1 MKIHQNQTYTYFRS
15 LPTLKQI
22 HRVWK
27 WILFAWTIALFI
39 LFFIYRN
46 EILSGIGRFLTEAE
60 SEAIT
65 PSNQTFFVLGGN
77 GFERGKGAA
86 LLAREFPTSLFIC
99 TGGGDTLN
107 EMRAMGL
114 NLTSAHLTR
123 KCMIET
129 GVDSLR
135 VFELGEATSTFE
147 ESEEILTYCIN
158 HNLKEISVVSSDFH
172 LRRMSMVFG
181 EKFQEKGILVHFF
194 GTETKDFKAESWW
207 TFEAGLI
214 TTFNEYI
221 KIVYYVFKY

>member
-1 MKIHQNQTYTYFRS
+1 MKNHENQSYTYYNSF
-15 LPTLKQI
+15 PTLRQI
-22 HRVWK
+22 SKVWK
-27 WILFAWTIALFI
+27 WIVLGVTLTFFI
-39 LFFIYRN
+39 CLFIYRN
-46 EILSGIGRFLTEAE
+46 SILGGIGHFLTIAE
-60 SEAIT
+60 SSAVT

-86 LLAREFPTSLFIC
+86 LLASEFPTTQFIC

-114 NLTSAHLTR
+114 NLTSAQLTR
-123 KCMIET
+123 KCMIEQ

-135 VFELGEATSTFE
+135 VTELGRATSTYE
-147 ESEEILTYCIN
+147 ESEEILAYCLN
-158 HNLKEISVVSSDFH
+158 NNLKEISVISSDFH

-181 EKFQEKGILVHFF
+181 DKFKEKGIVVHFL

-221 KIVYYVFKY
+221 KLVYYVFKY

>member
-1 MKIHQNQTYTYFRS
+1 LKFQDNQTYTYFQS
-15 LPTLKQI
+15 APTLKQI
-22 HRVWK
+22 NRIWK
-27 WILFAWTIALFI
+27 RILLACTIALFI

-46 EILSGIGRFLTEAE
+46 SILVGIGNFLTVAE
-60 SEAIT
+60 SAADT
-65 PSNQTFFVLGGN
+65 SSNQTFFVLGGN

-86 LLAREFPTSLFIC
+86 LLASEFPTTQFIC

-107 EMRAMGL
+107 EMRALGL
-114 NLTSAHLTR
+114 NLTSSDLTR
-123 KCMIET
+123 KCMLEN

-135 VFELGEATSTFE
+135 VTELGVATSTYE
-147 ESEEILTYCIN
+147 ESEEILAYCLN

-172 LRRMSMVFG
+172 MHRISLVFS
-181 EKFQEKGILVHFF
+181 EKFQEKGIVVHFF

>member
-1 MKIHQNQTYTYFRS
+1 VKVHQKQTYTYFRS

-27 WILFAWTIALFI
+27 WILLAWTIALFI
-39 LFFIYRN
+39 LFFIYRIA
-46 EILSGIGRFLTEAE
+46 ILGGIGRFLTVAE

-77 GFERGKGAA
+77 GFERGKGAS
-86 LLAREFPTSLFIC
+86 LLAQQFPTAQFVC

-107 EMRAMGL
+107 QMRAL
-114 NLTSAHLTR
+114 NITFTSSQLTR
-123 KCMIET
+123 RCMIES

-135 VFELGEATSTFE
+135 VSELGEATSTFE

-172 LRRMSMVFG
+172 LRRMSLVFG

-214 TTFNEYI
+214 TTINEYI
-221 KIVYYVFKY
+221 KLVYYVFKY

>member
-1 MKIHQNQTYTYFRS
+1 
-15 LPTLKQI
+15 
-22 HRVWK
+22 
-27 WILFAWTIALFI
+27 
-39 LFFIYRN
+39 
-46 EILSGIGRFLTEAE
+46 
-60 SEAIT
+60 
-65 PSNQTFFVLGGN
+65 
-77 GFERGKGAA
+77 
-86 LLAREFPTSLFIC
+86 
-99 TGGGDTLN
+99 
-107 EMRAMGL
+107 MRAMGL
-114 NLTSAHLTR
+114 NLTSAQLTR

-135 VFELGEATSTFE
+135 VFELGEATSTYE

-158 HNLKEISVVSSDFH
+158 HNLKEVSVVSSDFH

>member
-1 MKIHQNQTYTYFRS
+1 MNIQDKQTYTYFHS
-15 LPTLKQI
+15 LITLKQVRRI
-22 HRVWK
+22 WK
-27 WILFAWTIALFI
+27 YLVLALTLAFFI
-39 LFFIYRN
+39 LVFIYRHA
-46 EILSGIGRFLTEAE
+46 ILGGIGHFLTVAE
-60 SEAIT
+60 SSAVT

-77 GFERGKGAA
+77 GYERGKGAS
-86 LLAREFPTSLFIC
+86 LLAQEFPSAQFIC
-99 TGGGDTLN
+99 TGAGDTLN

-114 NLTSAHLTR
+114 NLTSAQLTR

-135 VFELGEATSTFE
+135 VMVLGEATSTYE

-181 EKFQEKGILVHFF
+181 DKFQEKGILVHFF

>member
-1 MKIHQNQTYTYFRS
+1 MKFQDNQTYTYFRS

-22 HRVWK
+22 NRVWK
-27 WILFAWTIALFI
+27 WILLAATIALFI

-46 EILSGIGRFLTEAE
+46 SILAGIGKFLTVAE
-60 SEAIT
+60 SAAVT

-86 LLAREFPTSLFIC
+86 LLAQEFPTAQFVC
-99 TGGGDTLN
+99 TGGGDSLN

-114 NLTSAHLTR
+114 NFTSSQLTR
-123 KCMIET
+123 KCMIES

-135 VFELGEATSTFE
+135 VTELGKATSTFE

-158 HNLKEISVVSSDFH
+158 NHLKEISVVSSDFH
-172 LRRMSMVFG
+172 LFRLGMVFG

-194 GTETKDFKAESWW
+194 GTETKDFKAQSWW

>member
-15 LPTLKQI
+15 LPTLKQLR
-22 HRVWK
+22 RVWK
-27 WILFAWTIALFI
+27 YVFLTCTLA
-39 LFFIYRN
+39 FFIVLFLYRQA
-46 EILSGIGRFLTEAE
+46 ILGGIGHFLTVAE
-60 SEAIT
+60 SSAVT

-77 GFERGKGAA
+77 GYERGKGAA
-86 LLAREFPTSLFIC
+86 LLAQEFPNAQFIC

-114 NLTSAHLTR
+114 NLTSAKLTR
-123 KCMIET
+123 KCMIEN

-135 VFELGEATSTFE
+135 ISELGVATSTYE
-147 ESEEILTYCIN
+147 ESEEILSYCIN

-172 LRRMSMVFG
+172 LRRMSLVFG

-221 KIVYYVFKY
+221 KLVYYVFKY

>member
-1 MKIHQNQTYTYFRS
+1 VKIHQNQTYTYFRS
-15 LPTLKQI
+15 LPTLKQLR
-22 HRVWK
+22 RVWK
-27 WILFAWTIALFI
+27 YVFLTCTLA
-39 LFFIYRN
+39 FFIVLFLYRQA
-46 EILSGIGRFLTEAE
+46 ILGGIGHFLTVAE
-60 SEAIT
+60 SSAVT

-77 GFERGKGAA
+77 GYERGKGAA
-86 LLAREFPTSLFIC
+86 LLAQEFPNAQFIC

-114 NLTSAHLTR
+114 NLTSAKLTR
-123 KCMIET
+123 KCMIEN

-135 VFELGEATSTFE
+135 ISELGVATSTYE
-147 ESEEILTYCIN
+147 ESEEILSYCIN

-172 LRRMSMVFG
+172 LRRMSLVFG

-221 KIVYYVFKY
+221 KLVYYVFKY

>member
-1 MKIHQNQTYTYFRS
+1 VKIHQNQTYTYFRS

-27 WILFAWTIALFI
+27 WILLAWTIALFI
-39 LFFIYRN
+39 IFFIYRN

-77 GFERGKGAA
+77 GYERGKGAA
-86 LLAREFPTSLFIC
+86 LLAQEFPSAQFIC
-99 TGGGDTLN
+99 TGAGDTLN
-107 EMRAMGL
+107 EMHAMGL
-114 NLTSAHLTR
+114 NLTSAQLTR

>member
-1 MKIHQNQTYTYFRS
+1 LNIQDKQTYTYFHS
-15 LPTLKQI
+15 LITLKQLRRI
-22 HRVWK
+22 WK
-27 WILFAWTIALFI
+27 YVVLFLTLA
-39 LFFIYRN
+39 FFISIFTYRHS
-46 EILSGIGRFLTEAE
+46 ILGGIGHFLTVAE
-60 SEAIT
+60 SSAVT

-77 GFERGKGAA
+77 GYERGKGAA
-86 LLAREFPTSLFIC
+86 LLAQEFPNAQFTC

-114 NLTSAHLTR
+114 NLTSAKLTR
-123 KCMIET
+123 KCMIEN

-135 VFELGEATSTFE
+135 VFELGEATSTYE